1 MKARIAL
8 ISAALGICCP
18 VFANTPYTSTL
29 SGQFYYDG
37 LIMAPDGSGYF
48 GQQWFENATEV
59 TLYPKNGNTAIWTL
73 TLTNGQGLPI
83 VGEPVKVSAAP
94 LTLTSPQ
101 WRDPTG
107 MAARF
112 SSSVRAK
119 VLTRIEQGLFRL
131 TAPYDVSTPVTDAK
145 GQVVVSIDNFHSCG
159 NDATP
164 GTDQFIAQTST
175 QQLVLQV
182 KCAVTGLVAIPD
194 TPSQGLTTSGLV
206 GRHLHPDL
214 LTALQNLGQAWHAQ
228 PDKPAGMP
236 DHLTIT
242 GATMRWGG
250 INPPHFTHKFGGT
263 VDIRPIGTQSGPISV
278 GDAAY
283 DRQATQSLVDALVQ
297 LGATQ
302 IIFADNLT
310 GVTQVKANHKNHLH
324 VSFLREP
331 LEPWHYDESDS
342 DDEGLH
348 WHDYEGIYDTRYFI
362 PEVKQLKP
370 DAFKFNLKR

>member
-8 ISAALGICCP
+8 LSVALGLCSP
-18 VFANTPYTSTL
+18 TFAHTLNTPALTS
-29 SGQFYYDG
+29 QFYYDG
-37 LIMAPDGSGYF
+37 LIMTPDGKGYF
-48 GQQWFENATEV
+48 GQNWVENATEV
-59 TLYPKNGNTAIWTL
+59 TLFPKNGNTTLWTL
-73 TLTNGQGLPI
+73 TLTNAQGQPI
-83 VGEPVKVSAAP
+83 VGEPVEISAAP
-94 LTLTSPQ
+94 LTLIAPQ
-101 WRDPTG
+101 WREPSD

-112 SSSVRAK
+112 SSSVRTK

-131 TAPYDVSTPVTDAK
+131 KAPFEISSPMTDAR
-145 GQVVVSIDNFHSCG
+145 GQISVSINNFHSCG
-159 NDATP
+159 NDSIP
-164 GTDQFIAQTST
+164 GSDQFVARAGT
-175 QQLVLQV
+175 QQLTLTV

-194 TPSQGLTTSGLV
+194 TPSQGLTTAGLV

-214 LTALQNLGQAWHAQ
+214 LSALQNLGRAWHAQ
-228 PDKPAGMP
+228 PGKPTGMP
-236 DHLTIT
+236 DYLTIT

-263 VDIRPIGTQSGPISV
+263 VDIRPIGTQAGPISV

-324 VSFLREP
+324 VSFLSEP
-331 LEPWHYDESDS
+331 LEPWHSDAS
-342 DDEGLH
+342 DTDDEGLH
-348 WHDYEGIYDTRYFI
+348 WHHYDDIYDIRYFI
-362 PEVKQLKP
+362 PKVKQLSPK
-370 DAFKFNLKR
+370 AFKFNLGQ